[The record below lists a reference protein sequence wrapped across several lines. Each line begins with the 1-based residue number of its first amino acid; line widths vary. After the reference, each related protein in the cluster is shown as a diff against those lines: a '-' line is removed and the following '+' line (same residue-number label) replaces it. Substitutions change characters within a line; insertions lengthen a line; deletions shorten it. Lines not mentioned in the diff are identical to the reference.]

1 MIKHVQTLCMGIG
14 DGACYALSLLKVA
27 EKFTGHDINVLM
39 AIYSAIERKII
50 KFNWEDPTDNVSMF
64 VNDPAEFLQ
73 MLTGRR
79 WTVRR
84 EDAGYIPLNF
94 AREYIINSWGL
105 SDREGAM
112 RHFTFG
118 GDDTLYTS
126 PLRTNGKLI
135 SVRVC
140 RLEN

>member
-1 MIKHVQTLCMGIG
+1 MIQHIQSLCMGIG

-27 EKFTGHDINVLM
+27 EKFTGHEIDVLN
-39 AIYSAIERKII
+39 AIYNAIEKKII
-50 KFNWEDPTDNVSMF
+50 KFNWGDPTDNISMY
-64 VNDPAEFLQ
+64 VDSPPEFLK
-73 MLTGRR
+73 MLTGRK

-84 EDAGYIPLNF
+84 EDASYSMYNVN
-94 AREYIINSWGL
+94 EYVINSWGIN
-105 SDREGAM
+105 DREGAM

-118 GDDTLYTS
+118 SDDTLFKS

-140 RLEN
+140 KLEN